1 MIWLVKIEAKQKC
14 TVREKGVVKSSEVR
28 RPCPDSYLQVFT
40 RGKHWLFTLFL
51 LLLPFWRAN
60 RRLIVNAVTGAHPS
74 LISGNTKGKAG
85 YRYAAGSPLLPASG
99 NANRRSAVD
108 V

>member
-40 RGKHWLFTLFL
+40 RDKHWLFTLFL

-74 LISGNTKGKAG
+74 LISGNTKGRLVIGMLREAHFF
-85 YRYAAGSPLLPASG
+85 LPQKMQTEG
-99 NANRRSAVD
+99 QL
-108 V
+108 